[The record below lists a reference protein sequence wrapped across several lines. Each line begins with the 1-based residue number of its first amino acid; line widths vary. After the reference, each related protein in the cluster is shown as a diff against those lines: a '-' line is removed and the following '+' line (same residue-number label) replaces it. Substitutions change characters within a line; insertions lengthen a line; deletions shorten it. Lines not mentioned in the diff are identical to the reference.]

1 MQLLP
6 AQFGNFT
13 HKVC

>member
-6 AQFGNFT
+6 AQFTFNAAESF
-13 HKVC
+13 